1 MASPIQTFNDNIRP
15 AHLMLHIYSLLYTE
29 DTLIDSGEMV
39 EALRVLVKASID
51 EDLLLV
57 YNEIFL
63 GLVREGA
70 AIPRSSLRR
79 GTLAHLLR
87 QAVVVSCT
95 GLDTYLPAL
104 LRFNLPVVIQAV
116 GRDFMPRDDKEIKDY
131 FKSLT
136 FSLDELLRLLDDP
149 NPEQYISNKI
159 LGLTN
164 FSYLSSR
171 KGVQVT
177 GRLLGV
183 PQPWEQIARHLGRE
197 PADLMSVLDDTVKR
211 RNDIILIEVRKKPVG
226 VSRKYL

>member
-1 MASPIQTFNDNIRP
+1 
-15 AHLMLHIYSLLYTE
+15 
-29 DTLIDSGEMV
+29 
-39 EALRVLVKASID
+39 
-51 EDLLLV
+51 
-57 YNEIFL
+57 
-63 GLVREGA
+63 
-70 AIPRSSLRR
+70 
-79 GTLAHLLR
+79 
-87 QAVVVSCT
+87 
-95 GLDTYLPAL
+95 
-104 LRFNLPVVIQAV
+104 VIQAV

-211 RNDIILIEVRKKPVG
+211 RNDIIHRADRGQEETSGSQQEISLAWARQSVDTIEHICLALDDIVAEQMKEFQAVINGR
-226 VSRKYL
+226 